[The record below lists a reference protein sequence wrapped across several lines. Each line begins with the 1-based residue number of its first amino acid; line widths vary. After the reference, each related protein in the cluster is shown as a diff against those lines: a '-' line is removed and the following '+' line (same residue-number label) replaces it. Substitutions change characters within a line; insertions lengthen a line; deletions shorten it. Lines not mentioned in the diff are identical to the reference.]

1 MALFNEVSS
10 DVLAG
15 ILAADEENRKRR
27 LMESYNQE
35 KANLDTKYSSN
46 KGGLG
51 GFLGGI
57 VGGIGKGI
65 GDLGTALYDMGGTT
79 IAGLTGGVE
88 GAEKFKKDLYKTD
101 SIKDAYAKSSG
112 TALNAASTLAT
123 TILPIGAAGGTVA
136 KALGGTVANAGA
148 GAIGGIADEL
158 QQNGENFNAENAA
171 NRAISGAA
179 AGLVGGKVGSKIGN
193 ASSRIGGALLNN
205 KLATSAVGRGAIAGA
220 VGGATGAGTSAALSG
235 GDIAGSTL
243 QGALG
248 GAMTGAAQG
257 GLMSAGNRLGQRF
270 KNDRGLG
277 TPETATTAVDRLAD
291 TTKPLEAGIAN
302 DNEGKVI
309 TVGESRDKITN
320 KNKLQKIGDEL
331 QQNARET
338 KWQGLYENLDR
349 KTAQRA
355 AQTKAPQQLEAMGV
369 TPENYEQYA
378 KTSDYVNQ
386 QISKL
391 AKDSGI
397 KVNIP
402 DLVDRMSVDNIDVV
416 MSDTAAKKYNSY
428 INKIIADGSS
438 PSEYS
443 ASYLLEKSRELGN
456 KAANLRG
463 NTDDVKTLRA
473 ALTDAKYTLRNAAT
487 NALEDAGITGDLT
500 TDLIANGLRKMG
512 ANEQVADYYS
522 APNAQGTA
530 PNASDY
536 IRRSSLFEQARDM
549 ALDMGTEKFT
559 RNASKGKSNALFQ
572 ALEYAGL
579 DKPIKTI
586 GQNVVAP
593 IAAKG
598 QDLVGKAVTAVGNY
612 AQQNPVTSA
621 PKAQTTTTTPQ
632 PVNTNNLFTSY
643 VARTA
648 GNIQANDNLNE
659 LQRTQDY
666 KNLEDLLSANAA
678 AINAEYTPQFQAL
691 QPTAQQNQ
699 ATSQLAQIS
708 NGMNQALAAG
718 DLKAYSQLADLYKT
732 AYQIYE
738 AQNPT
743 QKQEKL
749 TEKQVK
755 ANAAEEALNTLAQ
768 MSPDYGYLVK
778 DVPVLNLVNRGGNKY
793 ASAADSLA
801 SQLGYMM
808 SGATVTPEEFK
819 RIKEQYIPQ
828 SFDSEEQRN
837 YKLNAVRNLIEKY
850 KQGYAEDE
858 K

>member
-88 GAEKFKKDLYKTD
+88 GANNFKKNLYKTD

-123 TILPIGAAGGTVA
+123 TVLPIGAAGGTAA
-136 KALGGTVANAGA
+136 KALGGTVANVGA

-158 QQNGENFNAENAA
+158 QQNGENFNAESAA

-193 ASSRIGGALLNN
+193 ASSKIGGALLNN
-205 KLATSAVGRGAIAGA
+205 RLATSAVGRGAIAGA

-235 GDIAGSTL
+235 GDIVDSTL

-257 GLMSAGNRLGQRF
+257 GLMSAGNRLGQRIR
-270 KNDRGLG
+270 NDRGIG
-277 TPETATTAVDRLAD
+277 TPETAATAVDNLAD
-291 TTKPLEAGIAN
+291 TTRPLEAGIAN
-302 DNEGKVI
+302 DNGGKVI
-309 TVGESRDKITN
+309 TVGESRDKIVN

-512 ANEQVADYYS
+512 ANEKVADYYS

-586 GQNVVAP
+586 GQNIVAP

-598 QDLVGKAVTAVGNY
+598 QDLVGKAVTSVGNY
-612 AQQNPVTSA
+612 AQQNPITSA
-621 PKAQTTTTTPQ
+621 TKAQSTTTTPR
-632 PVNTNNLFTSY
+632 PASVDNLFTNY

-659 LQRTQDY
+659 LERTQDY

-678 AINAEYTPQFQAL
+678 ALSAEYGPQLQSL

-699 ATSQLAQIS
+699 STAQLAQIS

-749 TEKQVK
+749 SKEQVK

-768 MSPDYGYLVK
+768 MTPDYGYLVK
-778 DVPVLNLVNRGGNKY
+778 DIPGLNLINRGGNKY
-793 ASAADSLA
+793 ASAADALA
-801 SQLGYMM
+801 SQLGYMV
-808 SGATVTPEEFK
+808 SGATVKDDEFD
-819 RIKEQYIPQ
+819 RIKKQYVPQ
-828 SFDSEEQRN
+828 PFDSEEQRN
-837 YKLNAVRNLIEKY
+837 YKLNAARNLIEKY